1 MKAFKAVL
9 AHAVSIGDIVGKA
22 KAQTLGIDSTADIIF
37 NAINEGDNEFGD
49 DIINKVN
56 DIILKGIQMTPESS
70 RPGDRFQENVKNTL
84 MNCLSPEASDTI
96 QPHEVALLVWLPK
109 IIHDKENPRQIEGKA
124 VSPGE
129 HTITITLLEKKEVNG
144 SFGPQEVFTFK
155 GKDGNFY
162 ELWAKP
168 NAHKPEMG
176 KVYTVKTVINRNRNG
191 DIVPKPFNGVL
202 KNRIN
207 GKVKFS

>member
-9 AHAVSIGDIVGKA
+9 AHAVTIKDIIGIA
-22 KAQTLGIDSTADIIF
+22 KAETLGVVSTADVIIQ
-37 NAINEGDNEFGD
+37 AINEGDNEFGD
-49 DIINKVN
+49 DVISKVN
-56 DIILKGIQMTPESS
+56 DIILKGIQMTPVSS
-70 RPGDRFQENVKNTL
+70 RPGDTFQEKVKNTL
-84 MNCLSPEASDTI
+84 MNCLSSEEI

-124 VSPGE
+124 VAPGE

-162 ELWAKP
+162 ELWARP
-168 NAHKPEMG
+168 NAHKPVMG
-176 KVYTVKTVINRNRNG
+176 KVYTLKTTINRNRNG
-191 DIVPKPFNGVL
+191 DIVPKAFNGVL
-202 KNRIN
+202 KNRVN

>member
-22 KAQTLGIDSTADIIF
+22 KAQTLGVDSTADVIIQ
-37 NAINEGDNEFGD
+37 AINEGDNEFSD
-49 DIINKVN
+49 EVISKVN
-56 DIILKGIQMTPESS
+56 DIILKGIQMVPVSS
-70 RPGDRFQENVKNTL
+70 KPGDTFQENVKNTL
-84 MNCLSPEASDTI
+84 MNCLSSDTI

-109 IIHDKENPRQIEGKA
+109 IIHDKENPRPTQGKA
-124 VSPGE
+124 VAPGE
-129 HTITITLLEKKEVNG
+129 HTISITLLEKKEVNG

-155 GKDGNFY
+155 GTDGNFY
-162 ELWAKP
+162 ELWARP
-168 NAHKPEMG
+168 GAHKPEMG
-176 KVYTVKTVINRNRNG
+176 KVYTVKTTINKNRNG
-191 DIVPKPFNGVL
+191 DIVPKAFNGTL

>member
-9 AHAVSIGDIVGKA
+9 AHAVTIGEIVGKA
-22 KAQTLGIDSTADIIF
+22 KAQTLGIDSTAEIIF

-56 DIILKGIQMTPESS
+56 DIILKGVQMTPVSS
-70 RPGDRFQENVKNTL
+70 KPGDTFQENVKNTL
-84 MNCLSPEASDTI
+84 MNFLSPEAKDTI

-109 IIHDKENPRQIEGKA
+109 IIHDRENPRPTQGNVVA
-124 VSPGE
+124 PGE
-129 HTITITLLEKKEVNG
+129 HTITIMLLEKKEVNG

-162 ELWAKP
+162 ELWARP
-168 NAHKPEMG
+168 GAHKPVMG
-176 KVYTVKTVINRNRNG
+176 KVYTLKTTINRNRNG
-191 DIVPKPFNGVL
+191 DIVPKAFNGVL

>member
-9 AHAVSIGDIVGKA
+9 AHALTIKDIVGKA
-22 KAQTLGIDSTADIIF
+22 KAQTLGIDSTADVII
-37 NAINEGDNEFGD
+37 NALNEGDNEFGD

-56 DIILKGIQMTPESS
+56 DIILKGIQMTPVSS
-70 RPGDRFQENVKNTL
+70 RPGDTFQENVKNTL
-84 MNCLSPEASDTI
+84 LACISSDTI

-109 IIHDKENPRQIEGKA
+109 IIHDRENPRPTQGNVVA
-124 VSPGE
+124 PGE

-176 KVYTVKTVINRNRNG
+176 KVYTLKTTINRNRNG

>member
-9 AHAVSIGDIVGKA
+9 AHAVNIKDIIGIA
-22 KAQTLGIDSTADIIF
+22 KAETLGVVSTADVIIQ
-37 NAINEGDNEFGD
+37 AINEGDNEFGD
-49 DIINKVN
+49 DVISKVN
-56 DIILKGIQMTPESS
+56 DIILKGIQMTPVSS
-70 RPGDRFQENVKNTL
+70 RPGDTFQEKVKNTL
-84 MNCLSPEASDTI
+84 MNCLSSDEI

-124 VSPGE
+124 VAPGE
-129 HTITITLLEKKEVNG
+129 HTITITLIDKKEVNG
-144 SFGPQEVFTFK
+144 TFGLQEVFTFK

-162 ELWAKP
+162 ELWARP
-168 NAHKPEMG
+168 NAHKPVMG
-176 KVYTVKTVINRNRNG
+176 KVYTVTTTINRNRNG
-191 DIVPKPFNGVL
+191 DIVPKPFNGTL

>member
-22 KAQTLGIDSTADIIF
+22 KAQTLGIDSTADVII
-37 NAINEGDNEFGD
+37 NALNEGDNEFGD

-56 DIILKGIQMTPESS
+56 DIILKGIQMTPVSS
-70 RPGDRFQENVKNTL
+70 RPGDTFQENVKNTL
-84 MNCLSPEASDTI
+84 LACISSDTI

-109 IIHDKENPRQIEGKA
+109 IIHDRENPRPTQGNVVA
-124 VSPGE
+124 PGE

-191 DIVPKPFNGVL
+191 DIVPKAFNGVL

-207 GKVKFS
+207 GKVKF

>member
-9 AHAVSIGDIVGKA
+9 AHAVTIKDIVGKA
-22 KAQTLGIDSTADIIF
+22 KAETLGIDSTADVIIQ
-37 NAINEGDNEFGD
+37 AINEGDNEFSEEV
-49 DIINKVN
+49 IAKVN
-56 DIILKGIQMTPESS
+56 DVILKGIQMVPVSS
-70 RPGDRFQENVKNTL
+70 KPGDTFQENVKNTL
-84 MNCLSPEASDTI
+84 LACISSDTI

-124 VSPGE
+124 VPPGE
-129 HTITITLLEKKEVNG
+129 HTITIKLLEKKEVNG

-176 KVYTVKTVINRNRNG
+176 KVYTVKTTINKNRNG
-191 DIVPKPFNGVL
+191 DIVPKAFNGTL